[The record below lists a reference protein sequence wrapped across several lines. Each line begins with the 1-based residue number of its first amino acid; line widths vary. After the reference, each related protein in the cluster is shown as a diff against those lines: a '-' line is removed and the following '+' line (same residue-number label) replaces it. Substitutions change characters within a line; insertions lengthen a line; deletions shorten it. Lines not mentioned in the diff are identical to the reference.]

1 MSVHHRSIK
10 PGKTNRISS
19 TPYIKVL
26 IGILFCCIIIQQGFG
41 QKNNIPADTSDAY
54 TTVTPQKKDT
64 TLYLHSPKKAARLS
78 ALLPGLGQAYNK
90 KYWKIPVVYAALGTS
105 TYFII
110 NNNQEYQ
117 KYRNAYIA
125 RTDNDST
132 TVTSLRFTT
141 ENIRLR
147 REYYHRNLEL
157 SVIITAGLYILN
169 IVDAA
174 VDAHLFYFDVSDDL
188 SVRLQPEVRS
198 FTPGRYNGGIKIS
211 LSF

>member
-1 MSVHHRSIK
+1 MLL
-10 PGKTNRISS
+10 G
-19 TPYIKVL
+19 L
-26 IGILFCCIIIQQGFG
+26 LFCFILVQQGIS
-41 QKNNIPADTSDAY
+41 QKSNTPADTTNSDY
-54 TTVTPQKKDT
+54 KTVTPKKDT
-64 TLYLHSPKKAARLS
+64 IVQLHSPKKAARLS
-78 ALLPGLGQAYNK
+78 AILPGLGQAYNK
-90 KYWKIPVVYAALGTS
+90 KYWKIPVIYAALGTS

-110 NNNQEYQ
+110 NNNREYK

-132 TVTSLRFTT
+132 TVTSLRYTT

-147 REYYHRNLEL
+147 REYYHRNLEM

-188 SVRLQPEVRS
+188 SVRLQPEVRG
-198 FTPGRYNGGIKIS
+198 FAPGSYNGGIKIS